1 MRRTAQRGL
10 TLIELMVVV
19 VIVALLASVAYPSF
33 VEQIRRSARA
43 EARAALMEA
52 RAREEQYF
60 LDNKTYT
67 ADRSLLRLQLSI
79 SGSGGNAKFL
89 TESGKYDIQVACSQS
104 CMAYTL
110 SAVPQG
116 AQLEDRRCGTLT
128 LSSDGI
134 KDATGTNKG
143 ECW

>member
-1 MRRTAQRGL
+1 MRTARSCGF

-19 VIVALLASVAYPSF
+19 VIVALLATVAYPSF
-33 VEQIRRSARA
+33 VEQIRRSGRA

-67 ADRSLLRLQLSI
+67 EDRSLLRLQLAL
-79 SGSGGNAKFL
+79 SGSGGTAKFL
-89 TESGKYDIQVACSQS
+89 TESGKYDIQVDCSS
-104 CMAYTL
+104 ACMAYTL

-116 AQLEDRRCGTLT
+116 AQEQDRCGTLT
-128 LSSDGI
+128 LTSEGV
-134 KDATGTNKG
+134 KGATDTNEG

>member
-1 MRRTAQRGL
+1 MHAPSQRGF

-19 VIVALLASVAYPSF
+19 VIVALLATVAYPSF
-33 VEQIRRSARA
+33 MEQIRRSGRA

-60 LDNKTYT
+60 LDNKAYT
-67 ADRSLLRLQLSI
+67 GDASLLRLQLAAT
-79 SGSGGNAKFL
+79 GSGASAKLL
-89 TESGKYDIQVACSQS
+89 TESGKYDIRIVCGSN
-104 CMAYTL
+104 CMSYTL

-116 AQLEDRRCGTLT
+116 AQAQDRCGTLG
-128 LSSDGI
+128 LSSEGV
-134 KDATGTNKG
+134 KSATGTNAG